1 METSK
6 SERPDYTRNNGNV
19 NTIGSQDENIN
30 TLTNL
35 IRSYVSHERARIT
48 LSFLP
53 YFKPS
58 KLAEIT
64 HVDRQLIDWWI
75 KKYPQ
80 FVKKGGEN
88 K

>member
-6 SERPDYTRNNGNV
+6 SGRPDYTRNKEKV
-19 NTIGSQDENIN
+19 NTIGFQDENIN

-48 LSFLP
+48 LAFLP
-53 YFKPS
+53 YFKPP
-58 KLAEIT
+58 KLAQTIG
-64 HVDRQLIDWWI
+64 VDRQLVEGWI